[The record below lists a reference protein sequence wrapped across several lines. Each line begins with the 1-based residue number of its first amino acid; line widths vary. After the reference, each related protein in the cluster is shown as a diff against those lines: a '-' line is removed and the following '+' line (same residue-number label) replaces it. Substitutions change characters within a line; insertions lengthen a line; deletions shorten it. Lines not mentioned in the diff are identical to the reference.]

1 MRYIDYSWDLEP
13 ERILFDEELDIENL
27 GWKPGDLFKVEV
39 TEDGRK
45 VLRKV
50 SVLEQFV
57 RGYKVNE

>member
-13 ERILFDEELDIENL
+13 ERILFDEELDIEKL
-27 GWKPGDLFKVEV
+27 GWELGDLFKVEV
-39 TEDGRK
+39 TDSGRK

-50 SVLEQFV
+50 PVLEQFV